1 MTGFLEASLIFAV
14 DVALKATLLF
24 AVVALAVAALSR
36 SGAAARHFVATAGL
50 VAALAL
56 PLLAL
61 VLPRVEVPL
70 WSPLLA
76 SERHDVSTSWKKKV
90 PARAGLSAVMSAAP
104 ALPVSGRDRVAA
116 APVARTVPVSPA
128 RPFPWKAFVLAA
140 WAAGAVLIA
149 SRLAFGLARVRTFRR
164 EASEIRDAEWS
175 EEVRTLAH
183 HLEVAR
189 PVSLF
194 VSDRVPVALTSGLVR
209 PFLLL
214 CRQARQW
221 AAERRRVVL
230 LHELAHVKRTD
241 WIWLVLAET
250 AFALYW
256 WHPLAWVLTAQV
268 RRDAEKACDD
278 LVLAA
283 GTKPSVYAG
292 HLLGIFRSL
301 SAAAHP
307 VAPAVASTRPSHF
320 EGRLRS
326 ILDPAA
332 RRPGLRR
339 LPSVLSAASV
349 AAAAAG
355 LAVFSP
361 WAPACS
367 EAAIERPLAGIAATP
382 QGVRSPAASDKPS
395 AATCP
400 SHQRAGKSAAAVWAS
415 AEPAPDPGQGEEPLP
430 ASGSSIP
437 AVLKAIDGIRSSA
450 AGFVQ
455 AAHRLKK
462 GDESGASWYSRAM
475 DLHHHGR
482 YDEAIAAFQKAIE
495 AGYREDAS
503 AYNIACAYARQG
515 NKDKAFEWLRR
526 ALDAGFEVG
535 SYLERDDDLYSLRR
549 DPRFREMKKAAHAY
563 PSERAEREAAAAAA
577 RYERLSAKTPKSGEA
592 LYGVG
597 KDLLNANRYDLS
609 AKAFGDAAALGY
621 RTGTSL
627 YNQACALSRGGQT
640 GAALDRLEKALD
652 AGFDQP
658 DIFEKDDDL
667 DNVRDDPRF
676 GRIVK
681 DARDLSLPGDG
692 IGWLQLSSMRRTR
705 WREAARRFEEYALAH
720 PARGRAWFNLGFA
733 SLAGDRPEAA
743 AEAFARALNR
753 SYRRPTTMYN
763 LACSYARLDQR
774 DKAFDWLFQ
783 ALSAGFDGTGMLRGD
798 EDLDNLRGDPR
809 FRKALD
815 IARSRENDR
824 DGD

>member
-1 MTGFLEASLIFAV
+1 MTGFLEASLVFAV

-24 AVVALAVAALSR
+24 AVVSLAVAALSR

-70 WSPLLA
+70 LAPLVA
-76 SERHDVSTSWKKKV
+76 SERHDVLPSWKEKAPVRVGFSAEV
-90 PARAGLSAVMSAAP
+90 PAAP
-104 ALPVSGRDRVAA
+104 ASLVSGPDHVAA
-116 APVARTVPVSPA
+116 AHAATTVPAPPV
-128 RPFPWKAFVLAA
+128 RPFPWETLVLAA
-140 WAAGAVLIA
+140 WAGGAVLVG
-149 SRLAFGLARVRTFRR
+149 SRLALGLARVRSLRR

-175 EEVRTLAH
+175 DEVRTLARR
-183 HLEVAR
+183 LEVAR

-194 VSDRVPVALTSGLVR
+194 ESARIPVAVTSGLMR

-221 AAERRRVVL
+221 EAERRRVVL

-241 WIWLVLAET
+241 WIWLVLAEA

-307 VAPAVASTRPSHF
+307 VAPALASARPSHF

-332 RRPGLRR
+332 RRRALPR
-339 LPSVLSAASV
+339 LPSALSAASL

-367 EAAIERPLAGIAATP
+367 EAAIERPLAGITSTT
-382 QGVRSPAASDKPS
+382 QGARALAPSGEPS
-395 AATCP
+395 ATTCP
-400 SHQRAGKSAAAVWAS
+400 NRQKAVKAAAAVRDP
-415 AEPAPDPGQGEEPLP
+415 AEPPPDPGGGEEPLP
-430 ASGSSIP
+430 ASGGSIP
-437 AVLKAIDGIRSSA
+437 AVLKAIDAIRSSA

-455 AAHRLKK
+455 AAHRSK
-462 GDESGASWYSRAM
+462 GDESGASRYSRAM

-503 AYNIACAYARQG
+503 TYNIACAYARMG

-549 DPRFREMKKAAHAY
+549 DPRFRELKKAAHAH

-640 GAALDRLEKALD
+640 GAALDTLEKALD

-658 DIFEKDDDL
+658 DMFEKDDDL

-676 GRIVK
+676 GKIEK
-681 DARDLSLPGDG
+681 DARDLSLPGYG
-692 IGWLQLSSMRRTR
+692 VSWFQPASVRRTK
-705 WREAARRFEEYALAH
+705 WREAARRFEEYARAH
-720 PARGRAWFNLGFA
+720 PTRGRAWFNLGFA
-733 SLAGDRPEAA
+733 SLAGDRPEKA
-743 AEAFARALNR
+743 AEAFARALDLN
-753 SYRRPTTMYN
+753 YRRPTTMYN

-783 ALSAGFDGTGMLRGD
+783 ALAAGFDGTGTLRGD

-815 IARSRENDR
+815 IARSREKDR